1 MAEANADERGQM
13 PRPRELADAAQ
24 ARALE
29 THGPSV
35 FDRDQLRSTFDD
47 VILALMDTEY
57 ELYQEAEREIKVPLL
72 AEVLTKHS
80 GDPERT
86 ADPRALADDL
96 FADLDKFFVSL
107 GNSRKSRAGGSFERH
122 LAFLLKRLGLPFEE
136 KQVINGEPDFL
147 LPNADLY
154 LSNPADVI
162 LMTAKRTLRERWR
175 QVIIEGIKTSRHVPI
190 TRRSTPRRNG
200 VASNRCCGPSAPR

>member
-1 MAEANADERGQM
+1 
-13 PRPRELADAAQ
+13 
-24 ARALE
+24 
-29 THGPSV
+29 
-35 FDRDQLRSTFDD
+35 
-47 VILALMDTEY
+47 MDTEY

-80 GDPERT
+80 GDPEGT

-175 QVIIEGIKTSRHVPI
+175 QVIIEGIKTPQYFLATIDERLSSNAIREMAQNRIVLVIPQPI
-190 TRRSTPRRNG
+190 IDRVEKYQAEPNVTSFVGFLDNYLEPTRARWR
-200 VASNRCCGPSAPR
+200 